1 MPIVSNRQY
10 RNMTTLSV
18 AKQRLLKSDY
28 YVEGYATT
36 WQRYPLWEDE
46 TGVIYEQFTA
56 ECFNDVDLSDVIM
69 QFDHIHNATDY
80 QLTHLLENG
89 HVKANGTKRV
99 RAVPHI
105 APAEQKAVE
114 EFTAEVERILH
125 DND

>member
-1 MPIVSNRQY
+1 
-10 RNMTTLSV
+10 MTTLSV